1 LARRTQKYIQDNV
14 DIKRKHIVAIIIKF
28 DCHITELSIE
38 MSAATRCF
46 VGAKPIAKPS
56 SMSVFQQ
63 RSSFK
68 APLRRASHMRIAAE
82 FDPDNAS
89 ILVGGGGG
97 VALDVTRKLKDCG
110 SWVWQLQRT
119 DVRRKEIEGMMAI
132 VVNGDAMNPEDI
144 EKAFTAMDDEVDAV
158 VSSIGGTTA
167 DPTADSVANINLIE
181 AAAKHGVKKFI
192 LITSIGTGDSKNA
205 TPPNVYDALKPVLIE
220 KEKAEK
226 RLQELGAS
234 TGMKW
239 VIIRPG
245 GLKTEAPTGK
255 GVLTENKTVCGAIT
269 RADVAELVV
278 KALRSDKADNKI
290 LSAVD
295 AEQVF
300 GTPSYEPLAL

>member
-1 LARRTQKYIQDNV
+1 
-14 DIKRKHIVAIIIKF
+14 
-28 DCHITELSIE
+28 
-38 MSAATRCF
+38 MSATTRCF
-46 VGAKPIAKPS
+46 VGAKHIAKPS
-56 SMSVFQQ
+56 SISVFQQ
-63 RSSFK
+63 RSTLS

-132 VVNGDAMNPEDI
+132 VVNGDAMKPEDI
-144 EKAFTAMDDEVDAV
+144 EKAFKAMDDEVDAV

-167 DPTADSVANINLIE
+167 DPTADSVGNINLIE

-205 TPPNVYDALKPVLIE
+205 TPPNVYEVLKPVLIE

-255 GVLTENKTVCGAIT
+255 GVLTEDKNVCGAIT

-295 AEQVF
+295 SEQVF
-300 GTPSYEPLAL
+300 GTPSYEPLSL

>member
-1 LARRTQKYIQDNV
+1 
-14 DIKRKHIVAIIIKF
+14 
-28 DCHITELSIE
+28 
-38 MSAATRCF
+38 MSFTTRCS

-56 SMSVFQQ
+56 SISVFQQ
-63 RSSFK
+63 RRTFLT
-68 APLRRASHMRIAAE
+68 PLRRASHMRIAAE

-89 ILVGGGGG
+89 ILVCGGGG

-132 VVNGDAMNPEDI
+132 VVNGDAMKPDDI

-167 DPTADSVANINLIE
+167 DPTADSLGNINLIE

-205 TPPNVYDALKPVLIE
+205 TPPNVYDVLKPVLLE
-220 KEKAEK
+220 KEKAEN

-255 GVLTENKTVCGAIT
+255 GVLTEDKRVCGAIT
-269 RADVAELVV
+269 RSDVAELVV
-278 KALRSDKADNKI
+278 KALRSDKTDNKI

-295 AEQVF
+295 SEQVF
-300 GTPSYEPLAL
+300 GTPSYKPLEL